1 MRYDMQSLEG
11 YIVSITTSNQGIEE
25 DGNIT
30 ASRYEEILSVIQN
43 KPQDEDGY
51 EWWLREDLTWERREV
66 PEQTEDDSTGYT
78 EDELL
83 AMTNAEL
90 ERILATYGL
99 TATANKSNMIRL
111 ILYMQGGGADA

>member
-1 MRYDMQSLEG
+1 MRYDMQSFEG
-11 YIVSITTSNQGIEE
+11 YIVSITTSNQGREE

-30 ASRYEEILSVIQN
+30 ESRYEEILSVIQN
-43 KPQDEDGY
+43 KPQDEDGC

-66 PEQTEDDSTGYT
+66 PEQTEADSTGYT

-90 ERILATYGL
+90 EQILYRYGR
-99 TATANKSNMIRL
+99 TANMNKENMVAL
-111 ILYMQGGGADA
+111 ILRLQEEN